1 MTSNAGRRRTLR
13 NETPPVVICSPDNA
27 RRVRKP
33 AFACLP
39 VVKSRDK
46 VLPVSVRSVAVGGER
61 WKRARHPHEQDGR
74 KYVYS
79 LDETAGEIRF
89 GHGIRGRR
97 PSDAGVNVTTT
108 YRYGQ
113 EKNDIVLTYTLD
125 KESRL
130 QLNRIAT
137 SNVTV
142 QDDDECD

>member
-1 MTSNAGRRRTLR
+1 M
-13 NETPPVVICSPDNA
+13 
-27 RRVRKP
+27 
-33 AFACLP
+33 
-39 VVKSRDK
+39 
-46 VLPVSVRSVAVGGER
+46 
-61 WKRARHPHEQDGR
+61 
-74 KYVYS
+74 
-79 LDETAGEIRF
+79 
-89 GHGIRGRR
+89 
-97 PSDAGVNVTTT
+97 NVTTT